1 MRKPGLKPSDKN
13 ILSYQI
19 NEINKFLKL
28 KGKKITFYIPPVY
41 EENRNTIAKEI
52 FDDSLLELNLAAVN
66 LIDHRYLRNKKI
78 SSFILIIVM
87 RNILHFS

>member
-1 MRKPGLKPSDKN
+1 MKLINFLNLK
-13 ILSYQI
+13 
-19 NEINKFLKL
+19 E
-28 KGKKITFYIPPVY
+28 KITFYIPPVY

>member
-28 KGKKITFYIPPVY
+28 KGKK
-41 EENRNTIAKEI
+41 
-52 FDDSLLELNLAAVN
+52 
-66 LIDHRYLRNKKI
+66 
-78 SSFILIIVM
+78 
-87 RNILHFS
+87 